1 MLEEMRKTIS
11 LTQLAKDA
19 ERIAR
24 DIDSSGAVYHVK
36 RPGHRDML
44 LMDEEYFEG
53 WRVVFELMQRPS
65 WREELEQSRRDFA
78 AGRHRELDEVAKELG
93 LDRPAQPRRRST
105 APRAAAASRTKSTRR
120 TSRSRGRTA

>member
-11 LTQLAKDA
+11 LAQLAKDP

-24 DIDSSGAVYHVK
+24 DIDSSGAVYYVK
-36 RPGHRDML
+36 RPGHRPML

-53 WRVVFELMQRPS
+53 WRVVIELMQQPN

-78 AGRHRELDEVAKELG
+78 AGRYRDLEEVVKELG
-93 LDRPAQPRRRST
+93 LDRPAQPRRRRS
-105 APRAAAASRTKSTRR
+105 APRASGARTAKGARRASRA
-120 TSRSRGRTA
+120 RGRSA